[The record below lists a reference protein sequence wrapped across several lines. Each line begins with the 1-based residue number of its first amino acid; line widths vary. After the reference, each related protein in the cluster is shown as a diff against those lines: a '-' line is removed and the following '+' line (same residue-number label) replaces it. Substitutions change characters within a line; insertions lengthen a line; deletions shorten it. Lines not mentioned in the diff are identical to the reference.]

1 MKRIII
7 KTELSCCLMMSVY
20 PIRVYPMHLK
30 YTRTGYL
37 SSRNFHLYDFHLYD
51 FNRPNPARNVKTLQI
66 LKIFI
71 VKCLIFP

>member
-1 MKRIII
+1 
-7 KTELSCCLMMSVY
+7 
-20 PIRVYPMHLK
+20 MHLK